1 MLKVPQLDDLT
12 YEQIVNRSISRIPA
26 MTDQWTDFNSHDPG
40 ITVLQAYAWLVDMLN
55 FYMNATGDVHVE
67 KYLKL
72 LGITPNPAKE
82 SEGYVILEDLP
93 SEVNLSKGTR
103 FYAGDIPFELVEDYQ
118 YQWNRF
124 SSFIQDVDDIAMDL
138 TAFAGIDG
146 EFIEVFSEQFL
157 EKTVAYF
164 GFEKALKD
172 ADKL

>member
-72 LGITPNPAKE
+72 LGITPNPAKFI
-82 SEGYVILEDLP
+82 GLLNLLLE
-93 SEVNLSKGTR
+93 
-103 FYAGDIPFELVEDYQ
+103 
-118 YQWNRF
+118 
-124 SSFIQDVDDIAMDL
+124 
-138 TAFAGIDG
+138 
-146 EFIEVFSEQFL
+146 
-157 EKTVAYF
+157 
-164 GFEKALKD
+164 
-172 ADKL
+172 